1 MGGLDCSI
9 GLASNDSLDNS
20 TFVGSREFG
29 RTSAKMVFFLWLD
42 FLKDPSHRTLP
53 YASLGC
59 DFSAGEIKRS
69 KRDDI
74 IPLSNGE
81 VFHGGNEGIYLCW
94 QGLYMLYHNL
104 LHKNDII

>member
-29 RTSAKMVFFLWLD
+29 RTSTKMVFFLWLD
-42 FLKDPSHRTLP
+42 FLKDPSHSRLP

-69 KRDDI
+69 KRDNI
-74 IPLSNGE
+74 ISLSSGE
-81 VFHGGNEGIYLCW
+81 VFHGGNEGIYL
-94 QGLYMLYHNL
+94 
-104 LHKNDII
+104 